1 VRSEGNGCHPG
12 ASAASE
18 RGRRVADPD
27 VIVIGGGVAGLAA
40 ARSLTEAGKRILLL
54 EARERLGGR
63 VYTSPTPGPGVP
75 IELGAEFVHGR
86 PRELWAIIEAA
97 RVPTHEVVNRHYVR
111 RDGRLT
117 RVTDFRDRVE
127 RVLGTPPEQ
136 GDRDR
141 SVAEYLES
149 RGATDQ
155 EALALAKSYV
165 EGFHAADSAKMSLH
179 GFVHAESA
187 TSGSGESQYRLAVGY
202 DAIVE
207 WLRKQL
213 PESSAQ
219 IRLGSV
225 ATEVRRRRGTV
236 EIDTRT
242 AGGKAETVSAA
253 QAIVTLP
260 LGVLR
265 AVDDALGAVRF
276 TPELND
282 KQPALQRLEMGAIL
296 RLVFW
301 FDVAF
306 WTMPDLSFLHD
317 TTGLLP
323 VWWTRAPVQAPILTG
338 WVGGPRATALAQVGP
353 DGIVQRA
360 TDSLGHALGVDPATV
375 RGHLREMH
383 YHDWIED
390 PFSRGAYSYVAV
402 GGLGA
407 EAKLAEPVA
416 GALFFAGEATQSDG
430 NLGTVHGA
438 IASGYRAAREALA
451 AHP

>member
-1 VRSEGNGCHPG
+1 
-12 ASAASE
+12 
-18 RGRRVADPD
+18 

-40 ARSLTEAGKRILLL
+40 AGSLIAAGKRVLLL

-63 VYTSPTPGPGVP
+63 VYTSPARGPVP

-86 PRELWAIIEAA
+86 PPETWAIIDAA
-97 RVPTHEVVNRHYVR
+97 RLPTQEVVNLHYVR

-117 RVTDFRDRVE
+117 RVTDLQERID
-127 RVLGTPPEQ
+127 RVLGQPPEQ

-141 SVAEYLES
+141 SVADYLES
-149 RGATDQ
+149 RASTDR
-155 EALALAKSYV
+155 EAVALAKAYV
-165 EGFHAADSAKMSLH
+165 EGFHAADSTKMSLH
-179 GFVHAESA
+179 GFAHAESA
-187 TSGSGESQYRLAVGY
+187 TSAVGESQFRLVVGY
-202 DAIVE
+202 DAIVA
-207 WLRKQL
+207 WLRNQL
-213 PESSAQ
+213 PESSAE

-225 ATEVRRRRGTV
+225 ATGVRWRRGRV

-242 AGGKAETVSAA
+242 AGGEAQTVTAG

-260 LGVLR
+260 LGVLK
-265 AVDDALGAVRF
+265 ASVGDAGAVRF
-276 TPELND
+276 TPELSD

-306 WTMPDLSFLHD
+306 WAVPDLSFLHD

-323 VWWTRAPVQAPILTG
+323 IWWTRAPVQAPVLTG
-338 WVGGPRATALAQVGP
+338 WVGGPRAIALAQEGP
-353 DGIVQRA
+353 DRIIQRA
-360 TDSLGHALGVDPATV
+360 IESLGNALGVDPTRV
-375 RGHLREMH
+375 GSHLRETH

-407 EAKLAEPVA
+407 QAKLAEPVA
-416 GALFFAGEATQSDG
+416 GTLFFAGEATQSDG

-438 IASGYRAAREALA
+438 IASGHRAAREALA
-451 AHP
+451 AFP